1 MVSALIRCASK
12 AFANRRLGVWALC
25 VILLSCKFKNLKCKM
40 KTRITVVVF
49 TMAFL
54 LYSCNREKEVITPE
68 VKSITES
75 VYASGIVVSKNQYEA
90 YPKANGIVSE
100 IAIKEG
106 DKVKKEDLLFVLENP
121 NAKLSVDNARL
132 NAAINDYN
140 ANREK
145 LKDAYHSV
153 QLARENADN
162 DSVLLERQ
170 KNLWSQNIGSKVELE
185 QKGLAFKRSQVALN
199 QAKVAYN
206 DLKRQLELASQQSK
220 NNLKIAQTL
229 EKDLNVRSAMEGIVY
244 KINIE
249 EGELATTASPL
260 AVIGEEDFIVE
271 LNVDELD
278 IVKVK
283 QSQKVFI
290 RMDSY
295 KAQVFEAVI
304 SDIYPMMN
312 ERTRTFKVQASFT
325 QKPEVLYP
333 NLTLEANIVISE
345 KQNVLTIPT
354 SFLLTDSTVM
364 LEDETI
370 RKVQIGLSDYNLTEI
385 KGGINASSKITIPR
399 K

>member
-1 MVSALIRCASK
+1 
-12 AFANRRLGVWALC
+12 
-25 VILLSCKFKNLKCKM
+25 M

-90 YPKANGIVSE
+90 YPKANGIVSA

-132 NAAINDYN
+132 NAAINEYN

-145 LKDAYHSV
+145 LNDAYHSV

-229 EKDLNVRSAMEGIVY
+229 EKDLSVRSAMEGIVY

-312 ERTRTFKVQASFT
+312 DRTRTFKVQASFT